1 MRRVAVFSLGG
12 IGNFGDEIIGDTTSW
27 LIRSLRPDLEP
38 VSVQLQPFAR
48 HYPVSQLPD
57 YVLGR
62 LYWAVTRRVL
72 RHCPLSVRFP
82 FERLAWRMRNGRY
95 FRSHLRGTSAAV
107 YAMGMIK
114 YCNQGFCYLAA
125 MVNEEATRLG
135 IPVMMSAASV
145 ARADPSDLRCR
156 QLRAA
161 LHEPSVRAI
170 STRDGEP
177 GVERLRRDYGL
188 DLAEVSPVG
197 DPALWIPECY
207 GIRRDPSA
215 CGPVGVNLARRGLFA
230 TYGSG
235 ADDASLVAFYGA
247 LGRELDRRG
256 LDWVLFS
263 NGMDQDE
270 RFGRDL
276 LAAHGWPAEKLLPR
290 AKDVRGFIR
299 RVGSFRAVFGL
310 RLHSCLTAW
319 ALGVPVAGIVWE
331 DKIACVA
338 ASLGASRH
346 FIPARSLSASEAADN
361 LLRAMSEPIDRM
373 KLDQLR
379 AATRAALVRFL
390 DAAPG
395 DASGGGMSQEGK
407 MG

>member
-72 RHCPLSVRFP
+72 RRCSLSARFP
-82 FERLAWRMRNGRY
+82 FERLAWRMRNVRH
-95 FRSHLRGTSAAV
+95 FRGHLRGASAAV

-114 YCNQGFCYLAA
+114 YRNQGFSHLAA

-135 IPVMMSAASV
+135 IPVMMSAGSV
-145 ARADPSDLRCR
+145 ARADPADLRCR

-170 STRDGEP
+170 STRDGEL

-188 DLAEVSPVG
+188 DLPDISAVG

-207 GIRRDPSA
+207 GIRRAPSDR
-215 CGPVGVNLARRGLFA
+215 PVIGVNLARHGLFA
-230 TYGSG
+230 TYGSE
-235 ADDASLVAFYGA
+235 ANDDSLVAFYGE
-247 LGRELDRRG
+247 LGREFDRRG

-276 LAAHGWPAEKLLPR
+276 LVAHGWPAEKLLSR
-290 AKDVRGFIR
+290 SRDVRGFIR
-299 RVGSFRAVFGL
+299 RIGSFQAVFGL

-319 ALGVPVAGIVWE
+319 ALGVPIAGIDWE
-331 DKIACVA
+331 DKITCVA

-346 FIPARSLSASEAADN
+346 FIPARSLSASVAADN

-379 AATRAALVRFL
+379 AATRAALGRFL
-390 DAAPG
+390 DGVPG
-395 DASGGGMSQEGK
+395 DASEGGMSRGGGMG
-407 MG
+407 

>member
-1 MRRVAVFSLGG
+1 MKRIAVFSLGG
-12 IGNFGDEIIGDTTSW
+12 IGNFGDEIIGDTTAW

-38 VSVQLQPFAR
+38 VPVQLQPFAR

-62 LYWAVTRRVL
+62 LYWAVMRRVM
-72 RHCPLSVRFP
+72 RTGSPSARFP
-82 FERLAWRMRNGRY
+82 YERDALRLRNGRY
-95 FRSHLRGTSAAV
+95 FRSHLRGASAAV
-107 YAMGMIK
+107 YAMGMFK
-114 YCNQGFCYLAA
+114 YRNQGFCHLAA

-135 IPVMMSAASV
+135 IPVMMSAGSV
-145 ARADPSDLRCR
+145 ARADPADARCR

-188 DLAEVSPVG
+188 GLPDITAVG

-207 GIRRDPSA
+207 GVRRDPSA

-230 TYGSG
+230 CYGSG
-235 ADDASLVAFYGA
+235 ADNASLVAFYGA

-263 NGMDQDE
+263 NGMEQDE

-290 AKDVRGFIR
+290 SQDVRGFIR

-319 ALGVPVAGIVWE
+319 ALGVPVAGIDWE
-331 DKIACVA
+331 EKVSRVA
-338 ASLGASRH
+338 ASMGASRH
-346 FIPARSLSASEAADN
+346 FIPARSLSAPVAADN
-361 LLRAMSEPIDRM
+361 LVRAMAEPVDRM
-373 KLDQLR
+373 AIGRLR
-379 AATRAALVRFL
+379 EATRTALGRFL
-390 DAAPG
+390 DGVPG
-395 DASGGGMSQEGK
+395 DASEGGMSQRGE

>member
-1 MRRVAVFSLGG
+1 MNKAVVFSLGG
-12 IGNFGDEIIGDTTSW
+12 IGNFGDEILADTTAW
-27 LIRSLRPDLEP
+27 LIRSLRPDFETEF
-38 VSVQLQPFAR
+38 VQLHPFAR
-48 HYPVSQLPD
+48 HYPKQLLPD

-62 LYWAVTRRVL
+62 LCGAGARRVL
-72 RHCPLSVRFP
+72 RHCPLSVRFT

-95 FRSHLRGTSAAV
+95 FRSHLHGASAAV

-114 YCNQGFCYLAA
+114 FRNQGCSHLTT
-125 MVNEEATRLG
+125 MVNRKATRLG

-170 STRDGEP
+170 STRDGET

-188 DLAEVSPVG
+188 DLPDLSAVG

-207 GIRRDPSA
+207 GIGRDPSN
-215 CGPVGVNLARRGLFA
+215 CPVIGVNLARHRLFA
-230 TYGSG
+230 DYDGG
-235 ADDASLVAFYGA
+235 ASDGELIAFYGA

-276 LAAHGWPAEKLLPR
+276 LAAHGWPAGKLLPR
-290 AKDVRGFIR
+290 AKDVRGFVR
-299 RVGSFRAVFGL
+299 RVGSFKAVFGV

-319 ALGVPVAGIVWE
+319 ALGVPVAGVDWE
-331 DKIACVA
+331 DKIAYVA
-338 ASLGASRH
+338 ASLGASAH
-346 FIPARSLSASEAADN
+346 FIPARSLSASAAVDN
-361 LLRAMSEPIDRM
+361 LQRAMAEPIDRTRV
-373 KLDQLR
+373 DQLR
-379 AATRAALVRFL
+379 AATRTALGRFL
-390 DAAPG
+390 DGVSVA
-395 DASGGGMSQEGK
+395 
-407 MG
+407 

>member
-1 MRRVAVFSLGG
+1 MKRIAVFNLGG
-12 IGNFGDEIIGDTTSW
+12 IGNFGDEIIGDTTAW
-27 LIRSLRPDLEP
+27 LIRSLRPELET

-48 HYPVSQLPD
+48 HYPRLLLPD

-62 LYWAVTRRVL
+62 LYWTIMRRVM
-72 RHCPLSVRFP
+72 RTSSSSARFP
-82 FERLAWRMRNGRY
+82 YERDALRLRNGRY
-95 FRSHLRGTSAAV
+95 FRSHLRGAAAVV

-114 YCNQGFCYLAA
+114 YRNQGFCHLAA

-135 IPVMMSAASV
+135 IPVMLSAGSV
-145 ARADPSDLRCR
+145 ARADPSDSRCR
-156 QLRAA
+156 QLLAA
-161 LHEPSVRAI
+161 LREPSVRAI
-170 STRDGEP
+170 SSRDGEP

-188 DLAEVSPVG
+188 DLPDISAVG

-207 GIRRDPSA
+207 GIRRDPSV

-230 TYGSG
+230 CYGGG
-235 ADDASLVAFYGA
+235 ADVATLVAFYGA

-263 NGMDQDE
+263 NGMEQDE

-290 AKDVRGFIR
+290 SRDVRGFVR

-319 ALGVPVAGIVWE
+319 ALGVPVAGIDWE
-331 DKIACVA
+331 EKISRVA
-338 ASLGASRH
+338 ATLGVSRH
-346 FIPARSLSASEAADN
+346 FIPSNSLSAPEAADN
-361 LLRAMSEPIDRM
+361 LVRAMSEPVDRM
-373 KLDQLR
+373 VINRLR
-379 AATRAALVRFL
+379 EATRTALGRFL
-390 DAAPG
+390 DGVSG
-395 DASGGGMSQEGK
+395 DVPDGGMSHKGGRQ
-407 MG
+407 